1 MHQLLSMAARLS
13 DAELLRRVVVL
24 AGREREA
31 TVELVGH
38 LAELDA
44 RRLHLAQGYGSLFAY
59 CTGRS
64 GSPSTLPTTVSK
76 PLA

>member
-1 MHQLLSMAARLS
+1 MHSRLLSMAAGLS
-13 DAELLRRVVVL
+13 DTELLRRVVLL

-44 RRLHLAQGYGSLFAY
+44 RKLHLAEGYGSLFM
-59 CTGRS
+59 GN
-64 GSPSTLPTTVSK
+64 SP
-76 PLA
+76 